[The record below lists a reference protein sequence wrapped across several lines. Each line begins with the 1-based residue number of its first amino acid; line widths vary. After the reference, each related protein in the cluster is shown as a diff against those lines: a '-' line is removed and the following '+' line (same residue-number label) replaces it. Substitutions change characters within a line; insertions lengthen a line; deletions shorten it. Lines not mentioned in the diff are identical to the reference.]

1 MPAERLPMRKIREV
15 LRLKYACGASKRVIA
30 QTVGI
35 GPTSVGEYV
44 RRAAV
49 GVGFLGVLIIIRPD
63 AGLDPIGTLFGL
75 LTAFMFAG
83 QYIATRRVAADDPFT
98 TLVWSG
104 AVGSVCRS
112 EEHTS
117 ELQ

>member
-49 GVGFLGVLIIIRPD
+49 VFIPLAGIVVSPQTAVPLLFVADNLATLHITLPSFRRCCWAEILPLPAGATLTVPLGV
-63 AGLDPIGTLFGL
+63 AL
-75 LTAFMFAG
+75 L
-83 QYIATRRVAADDPFT
+83 V
-98 TLVWSG
+98 
-104 AVGSVCRS
+104 RS

-117 ELQ
+117 

>member
-49 GVGFLGVLIIIRPD
+49 VGITWPIPAELDEAALERALFAPAGYNPPLSRPLGSE
-63 AGLDPIGTLFGL
+63 G
-75 LTAFMFAG
+75 
-83 QYIATRRVAADDPFT
+83 RRVGQGGVST
-98 TLVWSG
+98 
-104 AVGSVCRS
+104 CRARRS
-112 EEHTS
+112 RYP
-117 ELQ
+117 

>member
-49 GVGFLGVLIIIRPD
+49 VGITWPIPAELDDAALERALFAPAGYNPPLSRPLP
-63 AGLDPIGTLFGL
+63 A
-75 LTAFMFAG
+75 
-83 QYIATRRVAADDPFT
+83 
-98 TLVWSG
+98 
-104 AVGSVCRS
+104 RS
-112 EEHTS
+112 EERRVGKECVSTCRYRWS
-117 ELQ
+117 PYP